1 MKKAFIKNILL
12 TLIICILSAFNFTSC
27 NEFDNQN
34 ISYPC
39 TYSDGSAVLEL
50 IDENKCNV
58 TNVYNGWLSGNYYTT
73 ISGSGTWSI
82 SDSYV
87 TINLGN
93 WEIKDKSGNI
103 ILMDDGMI
111 EITLKA
117 KIISPD
123 KITYL
128 GATWNSRWSR
138 YMKKALVIVIPAL
151 FILIAAAFMFLS
163 GKKKNQVVRKNIYY
177 LNGDV
182 TKGYIEV
189 IDSNNLR
196 FGNFTPLEIAKKV
209 VSYYFMNLKF
219 SEEDLKQIG
228 ERYLNGIEYICKDN
242 ELTIQTI
249 GSFDHWSYLIYY
261 PNKKKSAL

>member
-1 MKKAFIKNILL
+1 
-12 TLIICILSAFNFTSC
+12 
-27 NEFDNQN
+27 
-34 ISYPC
+34 
-39 TYSDGSAVLEL
+39 
-50 IDENKCNV
+50 
-58 TNVYNGWLSGNYYTT
+58 
-73 ISGSGTWSI
+73 
-82 SDSYV
+82 
-87 TINLGN
+87 
-93 WEIKDKSGNI
+93 
-103 ILMDDGMI
+103 
-111 EITLKA
+111 
-117 KIISPD
+117 
-123 KITYL
+123 
-128 GATWNSRWSR
+128 
-138 YMKKALVIVIPAL
+138 MKKALVIVIPAL

-209 VSYYFMNLKF
+209 VSYYFTNFKF